1 MSDTAVIEL
10 SKMSADEAEQFV
22 SKQVIYVNDSNNGSY
37 SGGQITFDLSSLA
50 NSGRYID
57 WSEATLQVPIVFG
70 YKFTSDES
78 AITQGPFGISWKN
91 GWHHIINS
99 MEVMF
104 GNTSVSQLTPFTNVH
119 TSFKMM
125 TTFCQDQAHKFG
137 ALLNFFP
144 DSAFSYRYEAS
155 ASVYGRYVSN
165 NNVVRDDGA
174 YAVATFPSPHNDGLL
189 KRMYNT
195 NIPVDSLPSWASS
208 WSASNLTAIGKSTL
222 RRSGSGVAQV
232 RYVEAI
238 ATIRLKDVS
247 DFFAKLGLC
256 KGAFI
261 KITLNTN
268 TSIVKSDIGASNA
281 LDLLPADITLQGQT
295 TPFMLASV
303 QVAGSTPAWTGTKS
317 SLGAAVGEA
326 GSGQDIIAGCGIS
339 ALTLPGASEV
349 KNSLLSTCRVYA
361 PAYLM
366 TSEAE
371 QAFLSEFPT
380 RDIVYNDLYQY
391 TIRGVAPNTQFTQL
405 ISNAI
410 VAPQYLLVVPL
421 LAASE
426 MGNISPLA
434 SPFSSEPATTSAGLA
449 IGQYNVQLSGSNVY
463 MSNQQYD
470 FEAFKDELVRI
481 NAVNGAHTD
490 GMSSGLIGFDEWS
503 CCYRYYVTD
512 LSRGQPMDGLVP
524 KSVQVIGTNISSKT
538 VDYLSFVVY
547 KRKIT
552 IRTIDST
559 IVA

>member
-22 SKQVIYVNDSNNGSY
+22 SKQIIYVNDSNNGSY

-57 WSEATLQVPIVFG
+57 WSEATLQVPVVFG
-70 YKFTSDES
+70 YKFTDDLTGS
-78 AITQGPFGISWKN
+78 AQGPFGISWKN

-119 TSFKMM
+119 TSFKML

-144 DSAFSYRYEAS
+144 DSAFSYRYEGS
-155 ASVYGRYVSN
+155 ASLYGQYVAN
-165 NNVVRDDGA
+165 NSIVRDAGT
-174 YAVATFPSPHNDGLL
+174 YAAAAFPVPHNDGLL

-195 NIPVDSLPSWASS
+195 NLPVGSLPSWASA
-208 WSASNLTAIGKSTL
+208 WSSSNLTAIGKSTL
-222 RRSGSGVAQV
+222 RTSGAADARVT
-232 RYVEAI
+232 YVEAI

-268 TSIVKSDIGASNA
+268 TSVVKSDIAAGPV
-281 LDLLPADITLQGQT
+281 LGLVPADITLQGQT
-295 TPFMLASV
+295 TPFMLASA
-303 QVAGSTPAWTGTKS
+303 QSGS
-317 SLGAAVGEA
+317 SLGVAVAAAVA
-326 GSGQDIIAGCGIS
+326 DDIIAGCGIS
-339 ALTLPGASEV
+339 ALTLPGAAEV

-434 SPFSSEPATTSAGLA
+434 SPFASEPATTSAGIA

-463 MSNQQYD
+463 MQNQQYD
-470 FEAFKDELVRI
+470 FEQFKDELVRI
-481 NAVNGAHTD
+481 HAVNGAHTD

-524 KSVQVIGTNISSKT
+524 KSVQVIGTNVSSKT
-538 VDYLSFVVY
+538 ADFLCFVVY

-559 IVA
+559 IVS